1 MKRFRSKA
9 TVQGVVAS
17 DGVDWEPPSGQA
29 SRARMVARFSRL
41 VWKLAAKMDRWGLAR
56 RWGEFDDL
64 FQEGMVGLL
73 NAMDLYDESTGVKFC
88 TYAYIA
94 IWRRIS
100 AVKNQG
106 LIRVSTEQAAVPEEN
121 ELDEKF
127 NHACRVAYRQ
137 AMNVRQIPQNDDGKD
152 ADVFEASED
161 RESEVEESLEEVR
174 KALRILKDRHRD
186 IVVQRFGLE
195 GDEPKTNREI
205 GEQYGISKQAV
216 QQQEEIAI
224 AKLRNWL
231 MESDS
236 DMGDVARSKM
246 FTSNQIPH
254 PVNGEAM
261 AVAPEPIEETQCN

>member
-100 AVKNQG
+100 AVTPPPS
-106 LIRVSTEQAAVPEEN
+106 RTRAATCSTRGA
-121 ELDEKF
+121 
-127 NHACRVAYRQ
+127 
-137 AMNVRQIPQNDDGKD
+137 
-152 ADVFEASED
+152 
-161 RESEVEESLEEVR
+161 
-174 KALRILKDRHRD
+174 
-186 IVVQRFGLE
+186 
-195 GDEPKTNREI
+195 
-205 GEQYGISKQAV
+205 
-216 QQQEEIAI
+216 
-224 AKLRNWL
+224 
-231 MESDS
+231 
-236 DMGDVARSKM
+236 
-246 FTSNQIPH
+246 TSPSRRTS
-254 PVNGEAM
+254 G
-261 AVAPEPIEETQCN
+261 